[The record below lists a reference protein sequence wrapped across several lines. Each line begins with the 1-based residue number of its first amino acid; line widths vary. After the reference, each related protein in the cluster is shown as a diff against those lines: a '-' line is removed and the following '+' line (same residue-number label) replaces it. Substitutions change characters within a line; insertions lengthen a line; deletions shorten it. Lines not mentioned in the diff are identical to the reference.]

1 MALISDHVFRGE
13 RGCLFPGCGNT
24 ESEHVE
30 SADSR
35 PSQMPHWFIG
45 LRLCL
50 NCGIGF
56 NHPSHC
62 LSLAWV
68 KVVFQR

>member
-13 RGCLFPGCGNT
+13 RSCLFPCCGK
-24 ESEHVE
+24 EQSRHVE
-30 SADSR
+30 SADSHIA
-35 PSQMPHWFIG
+35 QMPHWFIG
-45 LRLCL
+45 FRFCSG
-50 NCGIGF
+50 CGIGF

-68 KVVFQR
+68 KAVIR